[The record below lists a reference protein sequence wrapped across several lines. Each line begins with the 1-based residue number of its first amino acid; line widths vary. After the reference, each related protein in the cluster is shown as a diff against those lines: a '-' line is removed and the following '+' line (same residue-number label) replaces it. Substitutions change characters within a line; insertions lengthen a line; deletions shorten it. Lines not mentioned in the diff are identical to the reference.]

1 MRGESVTDLQLLD
14 MERTLRRELGGGDL
28 HLNET
33 NIRAAYRDEN
43 LEVDSLLEFL
53 RYLLDLEGLPAYKDI
68 VTRQFSDYI
77 TRQAFNADQIPSCG
91 QCKTFS
97 CKDSAWNWPICTTRR

>member
-1 MRGESVTDLQLLD
+1 MQLTGFLQSLA
-14 MERTLRRELGGGDL
+14 TLAITACTVAEARRELGSGDL

-33 NIRAAYRDEN
+33 NIRAAYRDEG

-53 RYLLDLEGLPAYKDI
+53 RYLLDLECLSAYRDI

-77 TRQAFNADQIPSCG
+77 ACQAFNADQIHFLRAVQNVFLQTG
-91 QCKTFS
+91 DKVTY
-97 CKDSAWNWPICTTRR
+97 A